1 MTTKDSSRTPEKSTP
16 IRNSS
21 NKYQGVS
28 KMRKDSQMNTSV
40 NGKGRAKY
48 ISLII
53 ATLSIIIFLNSA
65 FFIAFPEI
73 TFDISME
80 YPGSTL
86 TWENLDEGSKAGMYF
101 LIVRPF
107 WDEILFGI
115 LGLFCAWGL
124 KKRESFAWNLGV
136 FWGLMMLV
144 AGVAIGLSELFIGKW
159 PTVCMVT
166 FLYSIIGVI
175 TLSCLLIVKKE
186 FN

>member
-1 MTTKDSSRTPEKSTP
+1 MKKNVNEKE
-16 IRNSS
+16 RE
-21 NKYQGVS
+21 
-28 KMRKDSQMNTSV
+28 
-40 NGKGRAKY
+40 KY
-48 ISLII
+48 IWIIFAIMSILII
-53 ATLSIIIFLNSA
+53 LSSV
-65 FFIAFPEI
+65 FFMAFPEI

-86 TWENLDEGSKAGMYF
+86 TWENLDKGSKAGMYF

-124 KKRESFAWNLGV
+124 KKRTSFAWNLGV
-136 FWGLMMLV
+136 FWGLMMLI
-144 AGVAIGLSELFIGKW
+144 AGIAIGLSELFIGKW
-159 PTVCMVT
+159 STVCMVT
-166 FLYSIIGVI
+166 FVYSIIGVI

>member
-1 MTTKDSSRTPEKSTP
+1 MTTKDSLRTPEKSTY
-16 IRNSS
+16 ISNSS

-28 KMRKDSQMNTSV
+28 TMRKDSQMNTSV

-48 ISLII
+48 IWPII
-53 ATLSIIIFLNSA
+53 ATLSIVIFLNSA

-86 TWENLDEGSKAGMYF
+86 TWENLGEGSKAGMNF

-124 KKRESFAWNLGV
+124 KKRESFAWKLGV
-136 FWGLMMLV
+136 FWGVMMLV
-144 AGVAIGLSELFIGKW
+144 AGITLGLSELFIGKW
-159 PTVCMVT
+159 PTVCIVT
-166 FLYSIIGVI
+166 ILYSIIGVI
-175 TLSCLLIVKKE
+175 ALSGLFMVKKE

>member
-1 MTTKDSSRTPEKSTP
+1 MTTKDSLQPTEKSP
-16 IRNSS
+16 SISNAS

-28 KMRKDSQMNTSV
+28 KMREDSQMNTNV
-40 NGKGRAKY
+40 NGKGRATY
-48 ISLII
+48 IWLII
-53 ATLSIIIFLNSA
+53 ATLSVVIFLNSA

-86 TWENLDEGSKAGMYF
+86 TWENLGEGSKAGMNF

-136 FWGLMMLV
+136 FWSLMMLA
-144 AGVAIGLSELFIGKW
+144 AGIAIGLSELFIGKW

-166 FLYSIIGVI
+166 FVYSIIGVI
-175 TLSCLLIVKKE
+175 ALSCLLIVKKE